1 MRFLIAKILGLIQY
15 LVLFFFASGFGR
27 QLYSGKK
34 DEGKLFKIFDKATII
49 FMQGDFILLTQCI
62 VVFYFVS
69 MLSSR

>member
-34 DEGKLFKIFDKATII
+34 DEGKLFKIFDISK
-49 FMQGDFILLTQCI
+49 
-62 VVFYFVS
+62 VK
-69 MLSSR
+69 

>member
-34 DEGKLFKIFDKATII
+34 DEGKLFKIFDISKVKY
-49 FMQGDFILLTQCI
+49 LYYLHN
-62 VVFYFVS
+62 V
-69 MLSSR
+69 L